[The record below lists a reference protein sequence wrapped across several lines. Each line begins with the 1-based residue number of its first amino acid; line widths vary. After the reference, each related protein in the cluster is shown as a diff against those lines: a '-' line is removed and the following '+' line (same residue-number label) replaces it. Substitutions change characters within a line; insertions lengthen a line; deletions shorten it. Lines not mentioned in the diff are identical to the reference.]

1 MIMAARGS
9 SMTINPIA
17 IIIAIVIVAIIIA
30 LILTLY
36 LRRQSKETRQQ
47 WTPEPVDPSM
57 EGLKVK
63 EEDSEALSM
72 SEEPAKV
79 EPDEIFLGTSESD
92 STEKIE
98 EEEEMSSNMMDEF
111 VLCKLKNG
119 ETAEFIKLLPSTT
132 IIRREGNGKVDE
144 VNTSEISQFIG
155 NDSELAMSR
164 INGSESM
171 WLLESK
177 DYYSLA
183 ENGKVIAEIGK
194 AERSSK
200 GYRLLA
206 SLKKGEY
213 FCSSNGDK
221 VAQFM
226 CYNEGELL
234 VKNILTGKYGVLD
247 ISTPLQTDNL
257 MIMSANASLLILCS
271 KDTEHAE
278 VYSGAMCVAA
288 E

>member
-1 MIMAARGS
+1 MMILMAAARGS
-9 SMTINPIA
+9 SMTINPIP
-17 IIIAIVIVAIIIA
+17 IIIAIVIVALVIA
-30 LILTLY
+30 FILILY
-36 LRRQSKETRQQ
+36 LRRSKQETQQ
-47 WTPEPVDPSM
+47 EWVPEPVDPSM
-57 EGLKVK
+57 EGLKVR
-63 EEDSEALSM
+63 EEDSEALSL
-72 SEEPAKV
+72 SEEPAIV
-79 EPDEIFLGTSESD
+79 EPDEIFLGTSD
-92 STEKIE
+92 SNKKDE
-98 EEEEMSSNMMDEF
+98 EEDEMSSNIMDEF
-111 VLCKLKNG
+111 AICKLKNG
-119 ETAEFIKLLPSTT
+119 EAAEFIKLLTSTT
-132 IIRREGNGKVDE
+132 IIRRGNGKVDE
-144 VNTSEISQFIG
+144 VATSEISQFIG
-155 NDSELAMSR
+155 NDSEMSMSR

-177 DYYSLA
+177 DCYSLA

-213 FCSSNGDK
+213 FCSSSGEK

-257 MIMSANASLLILCS
+257 LIMSANASLLILCS
-271 KDTEHAE
+271 KGTEHAE
-278 VYSGAMCVAA
+278 IYSGALCVAA
-288 E
+288 M